1 MAIGEET
8 YDVIVVGAGPAGCSA
23 AYFAAQEGFKVVLV
37 DKATFPRDKA
47 CGDGI
52 SPRGLEILER
62 IGVLGA
68 IDSED
73 PFRVNGVLV
82 SSPNG
87 LVMRSY
93 IPTVDRCRNYGYVF
107 PRRTFDA
114 LLVEYVSNQRNITV
128 RMACEVNDL
137 IDEGRGVGGVKAR
150 CDGESIMWW
159 SSVMR
164 AVWWIP

>member
-23 AYFAAQEGFKVVLV
+23 AYFAAQEGFKVV
-37 DKATFPRDKA
+37 
-47 CGDGI
+47 
-52 SPRGLEILER
+52 
-62 IGVLGA
+62 
-68 IDSED
+68 
-73 PFRVNGVLV
+73 
-82 SSPNG
+82 
-87 LVMRSY
+87 
-93 IPTVDRCRNYGYVF
+93 
-107 PRRTFDA
+107 
-114 LLVEYVSNQRNITV
+114 LVEYVSNQRNITV

>member
-1 MAIGEET
+1 MDNGLCRTDYRKNPDGKAAAYHPVCCRPVAGRRFRAQGKPGCCNADDTAITGTSMAIGEET

-23 AYFAAQEGFKVVLV
+23 AYFAAQEGFKVV
-37 DKATFPRDKA
+37 
-47 CGDGI
+47 
-52 SPRGLEILER
+52 
-62 IGVLGA
+62 
-68 IDSED
+68 
-73 PFRVNGVLV
+73 
-82 SSPNG
+82 
-87 LVMRSY
+87 
-93 IPTVDRCRNYGYVF
+93 
-107 PRRTFDA
+107 
-114 LLVEYVSNQRNITV
+114 LVEYVSNQRNITV